1 MIQFHFKKYYFG
13 ATQLSLLRACTCI
26 KTSIYCNSSRKK
38 KLLKQAIVD
47 FNNKSGQVNK
57 GIKSLFLVSFLRQ
70 LNRGGT
76 LVSCAGKTPPAFPIG
91 LVEKRRLPDYH
102 CHTYLLKKINK
113 ISKFG
118 ILFHIQIQSSFFSLA
133 AKISYFHLYS
143 QVQKIF
149 LFPLLK
155 LFKLKITPHA
165 QCSISTIKQTQPLY
179 LQLTITNYSLFGSDL
194 TIVVRV
200 KENFYHSL

>member
-13 ATQLSLLRACTCI
+13 ATYLSLLHACTCI

-102 CHTYLLKKINK
+102 CHTYLLKINK

-118 ILFHIQIQSSFFSLA
+118 ILFHIQIQSSFFLWPQRFPIFICTHRCR
-133 AKISYFHLYS
+133 KYFY
-143 QVQKIF
+143 
-149 LFPLLK
+149 FP
-155 LFKLKITPHA
+155 
-165 QCSISTIKQTQPLY
+165 SS
-179 LQLTITNYSLFGSDL
+179 
-194 TIVVRV
+194 
-200 KENFYHSL
+200 NFSN